1 MLRRKIYSRLQE
13 WKGRKHKSLLIS
25 GQRQV
30 GKTYAIRRFGSENYK
45 NVVFIDFSK
54 DAVLKRVFNGNL
66 DVDTITGTLELYLPD
81 AVFEPG
87 STLIV
92 FDEIQECPRAR
103 TSMKYFTEDGRYD
116 VIASGSLLGIDM
128 HNTTADPGD
137 DDAPL
142 PVGYEEQMVMYSL
155 DFEEFLWANGVSE
168 SIISDVKRSI
178 REKRPIPEPI
188 DLKMNDLLMRY
199 LILGG
204 MPEVVQTYIDTGS
217 YRSAFDVMDSI
228 IKVAVAD
235 MNRYNTP
242 INANKVGEC
251 FRSIPAQLAGS
262 NKKFMYSRIDGTGSR
277 QSAQKYS
284 KNLLWIKDA
293 GYGNFSYRLRSIEV
307 PLMAMEDRDQFKVY
321 LSDTGLLVDMY
332 GDAIRKAIFE
342 NDPSVNM
349 GAIAENFV
357 AECLMKAGIAPRYYN
372 RNSKDDRLELDFV
385 IESGSELAVIEVKSG
400 THRTAKSLMKV
411 SKLFDIDRR
420 MLFGDTTIYVS
431 DDGVEHYPL
440 YAAAFIGE
448 TIHQTFDDL
457 G

>member
-66 DVDTITGTLELYLPD
+66 DVDTITGTLELYLPN

-228 IKVAVAD
+228 IKVAAAD

-284 KNLLWIKDA
+284 ENLLWIKDA
-293 GYGNFSYRLRSIEV
+293 GYGNFSYRVRSIEV

-332 GDAIRKAIFE
+332 GEAIRKAIFE

>member
-30 GKTYAIRRFGSENYK
+30 GKSYAIRKFGSENYK
-45 NVVFIDFSK
+45 NMVLIDFSK
-54 DAVLKRVFNGNL
+54 DAVLKKAFSGNL
-66 DVDTITGTLELYLPD
+66 DVDTITGMLELYIPG
-81 AVFEPG
+81 AIFEPG

-128 HNTTADPGD
+128 HNTMADPGD

-155 DFEEFLWANGVSE
+155 DFEEFLWANGISE
-168 SIISDVKRSI
+168 RIISDLRRSI
-178 REKRPIPEPI
+178 REGTPIPEPM
-188 DLKMNDLLMRY
+188 DLRMNDLLTRY
-199 LILGG
+199 LVLGG

-228 IKVAVAD
+228 TRTAMTD

-262 NKKFMYSRIDGTGSR
+262 NKKFMYSRVDGMGSR

-293 GYGNFSYRLRSIEV
+293 GYGNFSYRVRSIEV

-321 LSDTGLLVDMY
+321 LSDTGLLVNMY
-332 GDAIRKAIFE
+332 GETIRKAIFE
-342 NDPSVNM
+342 HDPSVNM

-357 AECLMKAGIAPRYYN
+357 AECLMKAGIVPRYYN
-372 RNSKDDRLELDFV
+372 RNSKDDRMELDFV
-385 IESGSELAVIEVKSG
+385 IELGTELAVIEVRSG
-400 THRTAKSLMKV
+400 THRTARSLIKAGRI
-411 SKLFDIDRR
+411 FDIDRR
-420 MLFGDTTIYVS
+420 MLFGDTTIHQS

-448 TIHQTFDDL
+448 MIHHTFDDL